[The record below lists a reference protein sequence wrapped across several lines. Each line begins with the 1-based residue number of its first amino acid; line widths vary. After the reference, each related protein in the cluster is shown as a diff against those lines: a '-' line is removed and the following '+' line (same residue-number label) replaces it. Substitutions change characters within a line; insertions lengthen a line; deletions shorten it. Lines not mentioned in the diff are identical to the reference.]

1 VAGSV
6 GGQGRASIVGRRYP
20 SIRLGFRLQ
29 ENQMARLICID
40 DEVPSE
46 TIALLR
52 AASERRNVAFEI
64 IEAAGFDYLPER
76 RLMRS

>member
-1 VAGSV
+1 
-6 GGQGRASIVGRRYP
+6 
-20 SIRLGFRLQ
+20 
-29 ENQMARLICID
+29 MARLICID
-40 DEVPSE
+40 DEVPAE